1 MLEILEARFKDN
13 MHRHP
18 DVSWD
23 DVVGLLDENVLKVL
37 NKMEET
43 GGDPDVF
50 RLDGRLVFVDFSKE
64 SPLGRR
70 GLTYD
75 REGELLRIKK
85 DVHPKGNVLD
95 MAETMG
101 IKVLNESEYLLLQSV
116 EDLDLKSSSWI
127 LTEDNFRSKGGA
139 LFGEKRYGRT
149 FIYTNG
155 AQSFYSARG
164 FRGYFIIA

>member
-18 DVSWD
+18 DVSWSEVNEFLD
-23 DVVGLLDENVLKVL
+23 KDVLEVLK
-37 NKMEET
+37 KMEET
-43 GGDPDVF
+43 GGEPDVF
-50 RLDGRLVFVDFSKE
+50 ILNARLVFVDFSKE
-64 SPLGRR
+64 SPKGRR
-70 GLTYD
+70 GMTYD
-75 REGELLRIKK
+75 RDAELLRIKK

-95 MAETMG
+95 MAENIG
-101 IKVLNESEYLLLQSV
+101 IKVLSESEYFMLQSV

-164 FRGYFIIA
+164 FRGYFVIA